1 MLEHPGA
8 IDSRLLQGLNP
19 EQLAAVTLPAVPS
32 LILAGAGSGK
42 TRVLTTRIAWLMQT
56 GQVSP
61 GGVLAVTFTN
71 KAAKEMLTR
80 LGAMLPVA
88 VRGMWIGTFHGL
100 CNRFLRAHW
109 KLAGLSQG
117 FQILDSGDQL
127 SAVKRVIKGMQLDE
141 ERFVPKQ
148 VTWFIAG
155 SKEEGKRP
163 RDVELRDEQT
173 RKLVEIYQAY
183 DEQCQREGVV
193 DFAELMLRTYELLRD
208 NDALR
213 EHYQRRFGHVLVDE
227 FQDTNRL
234 QYAWLKMFAPP
245 PGLAGAAAAPRVQQG
260 VFAVGDDDQSIYAF
274 RGARVGNMADF
285 EREYRVQRVVKLEQN
300 YRSSGHI
307 LDAANDLISHN
318 QQRLGKNL
326 RTDLGAGEPVRVFES
341 TSDYAEAQWL
351 LEELQQL
358 HRSGLPRSE
367 IALLYRSNA
376 QSRVLESALFNASV
390 PYRVYGGLRFFERAE
405 IKHALAYLRLLE
417 NANDDTS
424 FLRVVNFPTRGIG
437 ARSIEQLQDAAR
449 TSGRSLMQSVG
460 AVPGK
465 AGANLQGFVA
475 LVDRMRSATLGL
487 TLREIIDHLLQHS
500 GLLDFYRTDKEGQDR
515 IENLEELVNAAE
527 SFVTQEGFGKDAVAL
542 PVDEQS
548 ASTDLGAAPDAET
561 GEIMSPLAA
570 FLTHASLEAGDN
582 QAQAGQDAI
591 QLMTVHS
598 AKGLEFDAVFIT
610 GIEEGL
616 FPHEQS
622 LSDADGVEEERRLMY
637 VAITRARKRLYLSF
651 SQTRMLHGQTRYNVK
666 SRFFDELPE
675 TSLKWITPRNQG
687 FGSGFSREY
696 QQAWQ
701 RGSGLSGIVGAGR
714 VEPAPPPPMMPTAAS
729 LAGSHGLR
737 VGQTVFHTKF
747 GEGVVSVLEGRG
759 TEARA
764 QVHFGRHGVKWLALA
779 VAKLT
784 PVD

>member
-1 MLEHPGA
+1 MVDAQDPENKAPDHA
-8 IDSRLLQGLNP
+8 VDRATDSRLLAHLNP
-19 EQLAAVTLPAVPS
+19 EQLAAVTLPAEPA

-80 LGAMLPVA
+80 LSAMLPVA

-109 KLAGLSQG
+109 KLSGLPQG
-117 FQILDSGDQL
+117 FQILDSSDQL
-127 SAVKRVIKGMQLDE
+127 SAVKRVIKAMNLDE

-148 VTWFIAG
+148 TTWFIAG
-155 SKEEGKRP
+155 NKEDGKRP
-163 RDVELRDEQT
+163 RDVEVRDEQS

-193 DFAELMLRTYELLRD
+193 DFAELMLRSYEMLRD

-213 EHYQRRFGHVLVDE
+213 EHYQRRFRYVLVDE

-245 PGLAGAAAAPRVQQG
+245 SAGDQQG

-285 EREYRVQRVVKLEQN
+285 EREYRVKRVIKLEQN
-300 YRSSGHI
+300 YRSVGHI
-307 LDAANDLISHN
+307 LDSANELISHN
-318 QQRLGKNL
+318 QRRLGKNL
-326 RTDLGAGEPVRVFES
+326 RTDAGPGEPLRVYEA
-341 TSDYAEAQWL
+341 TSDFAEAQWF
-351 LEELQQL
+351 LEEAQQL
-358 HRSGLPRSE
+358 HRAGMARKE

-376 QSRVLESALFNASV
+376 QSRVIESALFNAAV

-405 IKHALAYLRLLE
+405 VKHALAYLRLIE
-417 NANDDTS
+417 NPNDDTS
-424 FLRVVNFPTRGIG
+424 FLRVVNFPARGIG
-437 ARSIEQLQDAAR
+437 ARSVELLQDASKA
-449 TSGRSLMQSVG
+449 SGRSLSQSVG
-460 AVPGK
+460 AVAGK
-465 AGANLQGFVA
+465 AGINLAAFVGM
-475 LVDRMRSATLGL
+475 VDSMRESTRGL
-487 TLREIIDHLLQHS
+487 TLREIIEQMLHSS
-500 GLLDFYRTDKEGQDR
+500 GLIDFYRTDKEGQDR

-542 PVDEQS
+542 PVDEQ
-548 ASTDLGAAPDAET
+548 GAATAPDAET

-616 FPHEQS
+616 FPHENS

-666 SRFFDELPE
+666 SRFIEELPE
-675 TSLKWITPRNQG
+675 ESLKWITPRNQG
-687 FGSGFSREY
+687 FGSGFAREY

-701 RGSGLSGIVGAGR
+701 RGSGLTGIVGAGR
-714 VEPAPPPPMMPTAAS
+714 VEQRAPSPPPPFAARE
-729 LAGSHGLR
+729 APGGLR
-737 VGQTVFHTKF
+737 VGQSVFHGKF
-747 GEGVVSVLEGRG
+747 GEGVVLTLEGNG
-759 TEARA
+759 VDARA
-764 QVHFGRHGVKWLALA
+764 QVNFGRHGAKWLALSI
-779 VAKLT
+779 AKLT
-784 PVD
+784 PID